1 MYKEMSKTTLRS
13 EINKAAKALGSM
25 GGKATRDRYG
35 KEHYRR
41 LAQNMNRKILEKKR
55 VSAMRSSQGE

>member
-1 MYKEMSKTTLRS
+1 MSKSGLRN

-25 GGKATRDRYG
+25 GGKSTRDRYG

-41 LAQNMNRKILEKKR
+41 LAQNMNRKIMEKKR
-55 VSAMRSSQGE
+55 LSARRSSQGE